1 MCRSP
6 LKTFSAFPLSNFNIT
21 QFLQKNFS
29 RNNRLNVESHDR
41 THAHTRTCLQNISIH
56 TRACSVNYCI
66 NTRANH
72 ERLRRK
78 KWMKLFGRKG
88 RLQAEDGG
96 FGAAFDA
103 SNNISSSEPQGQE
116 RQDQHQHQHQ
126 HEQHQQQ
133 HQHQQEDEDE
143 DSDNG
148 GGAREERL
156 PTIDLQRSRGFSNAD
171 MDADMVSILYQQQQL
186 RVERQLS
193 LPDQHPRSNS
203 QESYGQTDQE
213 DAESEDM
220 GSRSDRHSSI
230 E

>member
-1 MCRSP
+1 
-6 LKTFSAFPLSNFNIT
+6 
-21 QFLQKNFS
+21 
-29 RNNRLNVESHDR
+29 
-41 THAHTRTCLQNISIH
+41 
-56 TRACSVNYCI
+56 
-66 NTRANH
+66 
-72 ERLRRK
+72 
-78 KWMKLFGRKG
+78 MKLFGRKG

-230 E
+230 EVRRTDVAHFAVDSTSPEQWSTNPRDGKGYRRLQGFAFGQNLRRL